1 MYLHSATSSQ
11 IAVKRKTKATKVA
24 NFFFSNLIYLFP
36 PKSKC
41 IAG

>member
-1 MYLHSATSSQ
+1 MHLLSATSSQ
-11 IAVKRKTKATKVA
+11 IAVKRKTKALRG
-24 NFFFSNLIYLFP
+24 LIYFFTIIYFFP

>member
-1 MYLHSATSSQ
+1 MHLLSVTSSQ
-11 IAVKRKTKATKVA
+11 IAVKRKTKSAKA
-24 NFFFSNLIYLFP
+24 LISFFNIIYLFY